1 MINMT
6 TEAQQSARLLKVFNV
21 GMYSMIRGLWDIF
34 GDSAFATTN
43 PVGDR
48 ILGALE
54 KETGL
59 QINGKDAKAILE
71 EITQLLVNDVGTMS
85 AGKVT
90 LDGDRV
96 SIACKDC
103 FLHEATG
110 WLEAEGV
117 QPFAC
122 IPMGVSAAAMRKKLG
137 IKHRVIGRDWDAA
150 SQTCTINFQ
159 IIE

>member
-1 MINMT
+1 MA
-6 TEAQQSARLLKVFNV
+6 TEVQKQARLLKVFNV
-21 GMYSMIRGLWDIF
+21 GMYSMIKGLSDML
-34 GDSAFATTN
+34 GDSAYAITG

-48 ILGALE
+48 ILGMLE
-54 KETGL
+54 KEGGL
-59 QINGKDAKAILE
+59 EIHGEDTNAILQE
-71 EITQLLVNDVGTMS
+71 VVRLLADEVGTMAS
-85 AGKVT
+85 GKVT
-90 LDGDRV
+90 LNGDKV
-96 SIACKDC
+96 SIACMEC
-103 FLHEATG
+103 FLREATG

-122 IPMGVSAAAMRKKLG
+122 IPMGVSAAAMRKRLG